1 MPRSFSSFDN
11 TSMSRRLDVFALML
25 FCPIVFG
32 CESASEP
39 VSKPASPQPTKTA
52 THASSPIAA
61 TDTSTGGSW
70 GPELAAK
77 IKVEDGAGKEVFSIK
92 PEHDGAKLVDASG
105 HEIARY
111 NLNGDKLKVKDSA
124 DQVLGYVTG
133 SGGKYH
139 VKDPEQKTVL
149 FELQRQMDGDWKLE
163 DGHEK
168 RLYKIKKRDYGFEIE
183 DADEK
188 SLAKVKTK
196 DGKVSLRDAAD
207 KTRYATHSSA
217 ASPLLVTC
225 LGLDRVGDRS
235 MKVALMVRI
244 ALDDA
249 AHPAPKGDAKP

>member
-1 MPRSFSSFDN
+1 LPRSVSSFDN
-11 TSMSRRLDVFALML
+11 ASMSRRPDVFALML
-25 FCPIVFG
+25 FCPIVLG
-32 CESASEP
+32 CDSISEP
-39 VSKPASPQPTKTA
+39 VSKPASPQPAETA
-52 THASSPIAA
+52 PQSPSPSAA
-61 TDTSTGGSW
+61 KDTSTGGSW

-105 HEIARY
+105 REIARY
-111 NLNGDKLKVKDSA
+111 NLKGDKLKVKDSA
-124 DQVLGYVTG
+124 DRVLGYVTG

-149 FELQRQMDGDWKLE
+149 FELQRQADGDWKLE

-196 DGKVSLRDAAD
+196 DGKVSLRDASD

-225 LGLDRVGDRS
+225 LSLDRVGDLS
-235 MKVALMVRI
+235 VKVALMVRI
-244 ALDDA
+244 VLDDA
-249 AHPAPKGDAKP
+249 THRVPKGDSKP